1 MYVNKKQDRSVP
13 RVPCGSHNGKSGEY
27 SMATIKEIAREAGVS
42 IGTVDRVLHGR
53 GKVKEATQRRIQEVI
68 RQLDYQ
74 PNQAAQGLAVLKKK
88 LKIGFLLPQA
98 SLHPFFKD
106 VVAAAQQKARELEQ
120 YGVQVAFI
128 EPDYSLIGLDAYWDN
143 LPQRTGDLDG
153 MILFA
158 FPFESAR
165 NFAMGLSERNIPL
178 VFCNRYYSDV
188 PCLAYVGC
196 DYEKA
201 GRMAAGL
208 CALCAGEN
216 ARVVI
221 YSEKYDA
228 QDFETGPAQSRYR
241 GFCSELREHYPNMT
255 ILDKRYLTDNA
266 IDDFISAVDMLQKF
280 PDVNA
285 VYVMQSGN
293 ASICEGIC
301 KADPARKIRI
311 IAHDLAEPQMRL
323 MRQGMITAAIT
334 QQPEEQGAQ
343 ALEILFRYLAYGEV
357 PENKFIYKDLSIHIA
372 QSL

>member
-1 MYVNKKQDRSVP
+1 
-13 RVPCGSHNGKSGEY
+13 
-27 SMATIKEIAREAGVS
+27 MATIKEIAREAGVS
-42 IGTVDRVLHGR
+42 IGTVDRVIHNR
-53 GKVKEATQRRIQEVI
+53 GKVKEATQRKILEVI

-88 LKIGFLLPQA
+88 LKIAYLLPQA
-98 SLHPFFKD
+98 TLHPFFKD
-106 VVAAAQQKARELEQ
+106 VIAAAQQKARELEQ
-120 YGVQVAFI
+120 YGVQVTFM
-128 EPDYSLIGLDAYWDN
+128 EPDYALIDQDAYWDK
-143 LPQRTGDLDG
+143 LPLQIADMDG
-153 MILFA
+153 MVIFA

-165 NFAMGLSERNIPL
+165 SFAMGLSERNIPV

-188 PCLAYVGC
+188 PFLAYVGC

-208 CALCAGEN
+208 CALSAGEN
-216 ARVVI
+216 AKVVI
-221 YSEKYDA
+221 YSEKYDVK
-228 QDFETGPAQSRYR
+228 DFESGPTQSRHS

-255 ILDKRYLTDNA
+255 ILDERYLTDNA

-285 VYVMQSGN
+285 VYVMQSGSDN
-293 ASICEGIC
+293 ICEAIY
-301 KADPARKIRI
+301 KLDPARKIRVI
-311 IAHDLAEPQMRL
+311 THDLAEPEVRMMR
-323 MRQGMITAAIT
+323 RGMITATIS

-357 PENKFIYKDLSIHIA
+357 PENKYIYKDLSIHIA